1 MFTSILTDMTNSL
14 SITQIGL
21 CVLTSVLCGL
31 IIALSYKTLVNT
43 NKGFITTITIIPLIV
58 MMVIMMVNGNLGIG
72 VAVAGSF
79 SLVRFRSMP
88 GKASDIIVI
97 FLAMA
102 VGLATGTGYLT
113 FAILMTVC
121 TTLITLLLVKT
132 SLLNT
137 ENGFRNIRITIP
149 EDLDYTSVFNDIFQE
164 YTKDYHLEGV
174 KTTNLGSMFLLD
186 YDIHL
191 KDVSKEK
198 EMIDQLR
205 VRNGNLAISCSHS
218 ASVPV
223 EL

>member
-1 MFTSILTDMTNSL
+1 MFTSILTDMTTQLSL
-14 SITQIGL
+14 AQIGL
-21 CVLTSVLCGL
+21 CVLTSVACGF
-31 IIALSYKTLVNT
+31 IIALAYKTLVHT
-43 NKGFITTITIIPLIV
+43 NKGFIVTITIIPVIV
-58 MMVIMMVNGNLGIG
+58 MMVIMMVNGNLGVG

-113 FAILMTVC
+113 FAFLMTVC
-121 TTLITLLLVKT
+121 TVLIALLLVK
-132 SLLNT
+132 SPFLNT
-137 ENGFRNIRITIP
+137 ENGYRNIRITIP
-149 EDLDYTSVFNDIFQE
+149 EDLDYTSVFNDIFKE

-186 YDIHL
+186 YDIYL

-198 EMIDQLR
+198 EMIDQIR
-205 VRNGNLAISCSHS
+205 VRNGNLAISCSHN

>member
-1 MFTSILTDMTNSL
+1 MFTSVLTDMTNSL

-31 IIALSYKTLVNT
+31 IIALSYKALVNT